1 MLVRK
6 KWLAN
11 FLIIL
16 CFIFFS
22 LPMILVCGFPWSY
35 KWYYMYGIGF
45 LATLLDALTVISPW
59 ALLLNGCHL
68 LQEGI
73 ETSNVYCYSP
83 ILLGCFNRIV
93 CDSIPPDIRAS
104 TLVGDSASP
113 LIPKYSDNHR

>member
-16 CFIFFS
+16 YFIFFS

-73 ETSNVYCYSP
+73 ETSNVYIATALFFWAALTELFV
-83 ILLGCFNRIV
+83 ILFHLILEHPHWWGIV
-93 CDSIPPDIRAS
+93 RP
-104 TLVGDSASP
+104 
-113 LIPKYSDNHR
+113 H